1 MDETP
6 VDTGD
11 KLNEHKT
18 FRIRPGRLLNV
29 LCTFNLLPV
38 STECPSQKI
47 LLSAK

>member
-29 LCTFNLLPV
+29 LCTFNFRPV
-38 STECPSQKI
+38 FMGT
-47 LLSAK
+47 L